1 MTDTLTTHGLDRTDF
16 TRRLI
21 AIVEEAMLEK
31 PPQIGPQTSFIR
43 DLDMDSLTMV
53 RVDMLVQAKLGLA
66 LAADDLANIETVD
79 DLVTALLTRG
89 QQVRNA

>member
-1 MTDTLTTHGLDRTDF
+1 MTDSLAKNGIDRTEF
-16 TRRLI
+16 TVRLI

-66 LAADDLANIETVD
+66 LAADDLANIETID
-79 DLVTALLTRG
+79 DLATALLSRG
-89 QQVRNA
+89 QRVENA